1 MTEEVLRT
9 LRHALPKEE
18 ELFRWNGRNRAV
30 RDALLLVDVHLDLVT
45 LGFVLAES
53 RLLLREEIRRTLR
66 NAWS

>member
-30 RDALLLVDVHLDLVT
+30 WDALLLVDVHLDLVA
-45 LGFVLAES
+45 LGFVLAE
-53 RLLLREEIRRTLR
+53 
-66 NAWS
+66 A